1 VRFYCPGQFRLPF
14 HFETKALLPQE
25 LSRNN
30 F

>member
-1 VRFYCPGQFRLPF
+1 M
-14 HFETKALLPQE
+14 KALLPQE